1 MKYRDEEFET
11 MPLKEMQKFQL
22 ENLQNTLN
30 RVYERVPYYRN
41 KFDNAGV
48 NPADCRSLE
57 DLARFPFT
65 NKADLRDNY
74 PFGLCT
80 VPMHEVVRI
89 HASSGTTGKPIT
101 GPYTRE
107 DVDQWAECMA
117 RNLFAAGVR
126 FNDICQNAYGMG
138 LFTGGLGFHQGA
150 EKIGCAIIPAS
161 SGMTE
166 RQVLLMQDFGTTVL
180 FSTPSYALTIAEKAR
195 DMGTDLRGL
204 PLRVGVFGAEPWTAE
219 MRKGIE
225 ERMNI
230 RAMEAYG
237 LTEMGGPGTS
247 FDCSEQNGLHINE
260 DHFIPEIIDP
270 ITEEVLPLGTQ
281 GELVFTAVRR
291 QAMPLIRYRSRDI
304 TTLRRE
310 KCPCGRALIKMD
322 KVYGRS
328 DDMLIISGV
337 NVFPS
342 QIESL
347 LLDVPEVEPQ
357 YVIILKKKGYLDTIS
372 IDVESR
378 PEVYEAGKERIAQI
392 EKKITGKIKGIIGIS
407 AFVRIVPPRSIT
419 RSEGKAKRVF
429 DQRRVES
436 R

>member
-1 MKYRDEEFET
+1 MKHWDGKYEAMRLEEMENY
-11 MPLKEMQKFQL
+11 QL
-22 ENLQNTLN
+22 DSLQRTL
-30 RVYERVPYYRN
+30 RWAYERVPYYKN
-41 KFDNAGV
+41 KFEDAGV
-48 NPADCRSLE
+48 SPE
-57 DLARFPFT
+57 DLVTLQDLAKFPFT

-74 PFGLCT
+74 PFGLCA

-101 GPYTRE
+101 GPYTGE
-107 DVDQWAECMA
+107 DIDQWAECMA
-117 RNLFAAGVR
+117 RNLYAAGVR
-126 FNDICQNAYGMG
+126 SSDICQNAYGMG

-150 EKIGCAIIPAS
+150 EKIGCAVIPAS

-180 FSTPSYALTIAEKAR
+180 FCTPSYALTIAEKAK
-195 DMGTDLRGL
+195 DMGVDLRGL
-204 PLRVGVFGAEPWTAE
+204 PLRVGIFGAEVWTAE
-219 MRKGIE
+219 MRESIE
-225 ERMNI
+225 ERLGI

-237 LTEMGGPGTS
+237 LTEMGGPGVS
-247 FDCSEQNGLHINE
+247 FDCSEQNGLHISE

-270 ITEEVLPLGTQ
+270 ITEEVLPLGAQ
-281 GELVFTAVRR
+281 GELVFTSIRR
-291 QAMPLIRYRSRDI
+291 QAMPLIRYRTRDI

-310 KCPCGRALIKMD
+310 GCPCGRTLIKMD

-337 NVFPS
+337 NIFPS

-357 YVIILKKKGYLDTIS
+357 YVIILKKKGYLDTIN

-378 PEVYEAGKERIAQI
+378 PDVYAAGKEKMSEI
-392 EKKITGKIKGIIGIS
+392 EEKLASKIKGFIGVS
-407 AFVRIVPPRSIT
+407 AAVRIVPPKTIT
-419 RSEGKAKRVF
+419 RSEGKAKRVL
-429 DQRRVES
+429 DQRGM
-436 R
+436 